1 MMLLCLVMVSG
12 ISRLSLSRK
21 KENGVK
27 SFFFN
32 ASLTQRP
39 PKVATQSSSSCGPLA
54 DKPRIL
60 LCAPSNGAIDELIGQ
75 IAQALIRLDQRKDDR
90 ENRKSNR
97 KSTVKEGW

>member
-1 MMLLCLVMVSG
+1 MEYQGLVYQE
-12 ISRLSLSRK
+12 RRK
-21 KENGVK
+21 TVFNRF
-27 SFFFN
+27 FFFN

-39 PKVATQSSSSCGPLA
+39 PKVATQSSSSSGPLA

-75 IAQALIRLDQRKDDR
+75 VAQALIRLDKRKDDR

>member
-1 MMLLCLVMVSG
+1 MEYQGLVYQE
-12 ISRLSLSRK
+12 RRK
-21 KENGVK
+21 TVFNR
-27 SFFFN
+27 FFN

-75 IAQALIRLDQRKDDR
+75 IAQALIRLDKRKDDR
-90 ENRKSNR
+90 ENRKCNR

>member
-1 MMLLCLVMVSG
+1 MEYQGLVYQE
-12 ISRLSLSRK
+12 RRK
-21 KENGVK
+21 TKVFNR
-27 SFFFN
+27 FFN

-39 PKVATQSSSSCGPLA
+39 PKVATQSSSSSGPLA

-75 IAQALIRLDQRKDDR
+75 IAQALIRLDKRKDDR

>member
-1 MMLLCLVMVSG
+1 MEYQGLVYQE
-12 ISRLSLSRK
+12 RRK
-21 KENGVK
+21 AKVFNR
-27 SFFFN
+27 FFFN
-32 ASLTQRP
+32 ASLTQQP
-39 PKVATQSSSSCGPLA
+39 PKVATQSSSSSGPLA

-75 IAQALIRLDQRKDDR
+75 IAQALIRLDKRKDDR

>member
-1 MMLLCLVMVSG
+1 MFN
-12 ISRLSLSRK
+12 R
-21 KENGVK
+21 
-27 SFFFN
+27 FFFN

-39 PKVATQSSSSCGPLA
+39 PKVATQSSSSSGPLA

-75 IAQALIRLDQRKDDR
+75 VAQALIRLDKRKDDR

>member
-1 MMLLCLVMVSG
+1 MEYQGLVYQE
-12 ISRLSLSRK
+12 RRK
-21 KENGVK
+21 TVFNR
-27 SFFFN
+27 FFFN

-39 PKVATQSSSSCGPLA
+39 PKVATQSSSSSGPLA

-75 IAQALIRLDQRKDDR
+75 VAQALIRLDKRKDDR
-90 ENRKSNR
+90 ENRRSNR